1 MSDRHSPER
10 PADIL
15 IVDDAP
21 ENLDILL
28 EIFGDSP
35 YTLRAVT
42 NAEAALDA
50 AHRRPPDVILL
61 DVSLPG
67 MDGLELRAS
76 LLKIESLRRIPVIFI
91 SGSIAPEEIRKTFA
105 AGGADYIAKPFR
117 REEVLARVNT
127 QLELRF
133 LRLELGRYKKKF
145 GELR

>member
-1 MSDRHSPER
+1 MIDRRSPER

-21 ENLDILL
+21 ENIDILL
-28 EIFGDSP
+28 EIFKDSR

-42 NAEAALDA
+42 NAGAALDA

-67 MDGLELRAS
+67 MDGLELCAS
-76 LLKIESLRRIPVIFI
+76 LRKSENLRRVPVIFI

-105 AGGADYIAKPFR
+105 AGGTDYISKPFR

-133 LRLELGRYKKKF
+133 LRLEIERYKMKF
-145 GELR
+145 GEIR